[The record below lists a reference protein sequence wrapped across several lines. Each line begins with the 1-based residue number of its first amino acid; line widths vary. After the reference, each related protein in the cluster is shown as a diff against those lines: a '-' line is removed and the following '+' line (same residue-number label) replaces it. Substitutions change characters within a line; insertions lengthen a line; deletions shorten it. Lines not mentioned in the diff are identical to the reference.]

1 VPSALITKS
10 GWLPQVDVVCSC
22 SSRLRLVHAR
32 PCWLW
37 FAWDRV
43 WRDATVFLSRNL
55 KPRVTT
61 AGGTQVFMNS
71 LVFEGELMRAM
82 ERRLRALRSGAVVLT
97 TQLMVAPAEKE
108 SEEEPGQGA
117 GCCCWEL
124 LGDSDACF
132 ELFDTAALTEPTVY
146 VQRRL

>member
-1 VPSALITKS
+1 MLLLIT
-10 GWLPQVDVVCSC
+10 LASC
-22 SSRLRLVHAR
+22 SRAAVLAVVRLGSSVARRHCVLVTESE
-32 PCWLW
+32 
-37 FAWDRV
+37 
-43 WRDATVFLSRNL
+43 ATGHNG
-55 KPRVTT
+55 

>member
-1 VPSALITKS
+1 
-10 GWLPQVDVVCSC
+10 
-22 SSRLRLVHAR
+22 
-32 PCWLW
+32 
-37 FAWDRV
+37 
-43 WRDATVFLSRNL
+43 
-55 KPRVTT
+55 
-61 AGGTQVFMNS
+61 MNS

-108 SEEEPGQGA
+108 AEEEPGQGA
-117 GCCCWEL
+117 GCCWEL